1 MENQH
6 QPANDP
12 ARMQRMYRT
21 ASRLLN
27 TGKTEDA
34 LTVIEYLTILEPTR
48 PEYWLAGGVARMRM
62 GHLDQASASFQVAEA
77 ADDRDPV
84 PVLLRAL
91 CRLRQGLASEGMAAL
106 RHAHS
111 LALASGTRSWVTS
124 AIERQ
129 LDAADGLTSSH
140 AAA

>member
-1 MENQH
+1 
-6 QPANDP
+6 
-12 ARMQRMYRT
+12 MYRT

-27 TGKTEDA
+27 AGKTEDA

-62 GHLDQASASFQVAEA
+62 GQLDQAAASFQVAEA
-77 ADDRDPV
+77 ADGHDPV

-91 CRLRQGLASEGMAAL
+91 CRLRQGQATEGMAAL

-111 LALASGTRSWVTS
+111 LALASASRSWVAA